1 VANQHIRM
9 ISGGSC
15 DTGDWSNG
23 AGLKMQPYHH
33 STKSIFFFT
42 ILQFYCIF
50 DQTNAPLSIRDFF
63 QKHLA
68 NFNLFKVCVLCPL
81 LAF

>member
-33 STKSIFFFT
+33 STKS
-42 ILQFYCIF
+42 
-50 DQTNAPLSIRDFF
+50 
-63 QKHLA
+63 
-68 NFNLFKVCVLCPL
+68 NLY
-81 LAF
+81 